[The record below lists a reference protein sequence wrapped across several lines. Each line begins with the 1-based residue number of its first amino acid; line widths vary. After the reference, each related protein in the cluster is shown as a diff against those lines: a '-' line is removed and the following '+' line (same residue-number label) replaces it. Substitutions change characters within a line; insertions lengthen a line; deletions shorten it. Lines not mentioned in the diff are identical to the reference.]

1 MAEWRQKMCR
11 RSLFRDSPLVA
22 LLALLWSLGLAPVLQ
37 AQNQLSLG
45 ELQAGQLALNL
56 SVTEQQQVEQDTL
69 NAYLVF
75 GVQGRDKTALQNE
88 VNAAMSKALDLL
100 RAYPAINA
108 RTSHYQVY
116 VVQSGRPTRT
126 DVSDP
131 VFRAQQGVNLEGT
144 DSATLLDLTGQLQ
157 EAGFALNGLH
167 YSLSADAHER
177 VAGELLAVALTKL
190 QVRADGAAI
199 TLGKKRADLVEVS
212 MDGSPNF
219 MQMRQRGGMETMAMA
234 ADAAFSAPVAEP
246 GETTISVSV
255 SARAV
260 LSP

>member
-1 MAEWRQKMCR
+1 MCTVENRQR
-11 RSLFRDSPLVA
+11 ILNRPLAV
-22 LLALLWSLGLAPVLQ
+22 LLTLMWCLGLAPVLQ

-45 ELQAGQLALNL
+45 ELQTGQLALNL
-56 SVTEQQQVEQDTL
+56 SITEQQQVEQDTL
-69 NAYLVF
+69 NAFLVF
-75 GVQGRDKTALQNE
+75 MAQGRDQTALQDE
-88 VNAAMSKALDLL
+88 VNAAMQKALALL
-100 RAYPAINA
+100 RANPSVNS
-108 RTSHYQVY
+108 RTTHYQVY
-116 VVQSGRPTRT
+116 VVPNPRPTRA
-126 DVSDP
+126 DLSDP
-131 VFRAQQGVNLEGT
+131 VFRAQQGVNLDGT
-144 DSATLLDLTGQLQ
+144 DSAALLELTGQLQ
-157 EAGFALNGLH
+157 AAGFALNGLH

-177 VAGELLAVALTKL
+177 IAGELLAVALTKL
-190 QVRADGAAI
+190 QVRADGAAV

-219 MQMRQRGGMETMAMA
+219 MMMRQRAGMESMSMA

>member
-1 MAEWRQKMCR
+1 MCK
-11 RSLFRDSPLVA
+11 RSKFLNRPLVA
-22 LLALLWSLGLAPVLQ
+22 LLSLLWFLGLAPVLQ
-37 AQNQLSLG
+37 AQNQLNLG
-45 ELQAGQLALNL
+45 ELQTGQLVLNL

-75 GVQGRDKTALQNE
+75 MVQGRNKTALQDE
-88 VNAAMSKALDLL
+88 VNAAMQKALALL
-100 RAYPAINA
+100 RDYPSINSS
-108 RTSHYQVY
+108 TSYYQVY
-116 VVQSGRPTRT
+116 VVQNARPTRT
-126 DVSDP
+126 DVTDP
-131 VFRAQQGVNLEGT
+131 VIRAQQGVNLVST
-144 DSATLLDLTGQLQ
+144 DSATVLELTGQLQ
-157 EAGFALNGLH
+157 AAGFVLNSLH

-177 VAGELLAVALTKL
+177 IAGELLAVALTKL

-219 MQMRQRGGMETMAMA
+219 MQMRQRGGMESFAMA
-234 ADAAFSAPVAEP
+234 ADAGFNAPVAEP